1 MKYLQQH
8 ALTCSVSFLFASVIR
23 LSKNTPDGN
32 SSEWSHSHQELQRSE
47 TRFST
52 LWNIDLA
59 KRLILW
65 EDCLLLFLFHR
76 IFSCSCE
83 SHVYMCFKR
92 QQLHCRRVFFFHLQT
107 SFIFLSEGKNIK
119 KYCKITFSSLLV
131 CSFHSSTSNT
141 LVCLTHRKER
151 AAPSRKV
158 KLCHNWAVC
167 FSSLGDEN

>member
-107 SFIFLSEGKNIK
+107 SFIFLSEGKKYKKNI
-119 KYCKITFSSLLV
+119 
-131 CSFHSSTSNT
+131 
-141 LVCLTHRKER
+141 
-151 AAPSRKV
+151 V
-158 KLCHNWAVC
+158 KLLFLLFSCVRFIRAQATLSCVSLIVKSEQHHRERWSCATIEQYASAV
-167 FSSLGDEN
+167 